1 MFGSNPGSISICGAI
16 TALAGMSFYTYLNA
30 QNSQNPQPLKLSP
43 KHSKSK
49 LEKENDEAVQNRSYG
64 DESV

>member
-1 MFGSNPGSISICGAI
+1 MFGSNPGPISICGAI

-30 QNSQNPQPLKLSP
+30 RSQNPQPLKMSP
-43 KHSKSK
+43 KQSKSK
-49 LEKENDEAVQNRSYG
+49 LDKDCVEAGQNKSYG